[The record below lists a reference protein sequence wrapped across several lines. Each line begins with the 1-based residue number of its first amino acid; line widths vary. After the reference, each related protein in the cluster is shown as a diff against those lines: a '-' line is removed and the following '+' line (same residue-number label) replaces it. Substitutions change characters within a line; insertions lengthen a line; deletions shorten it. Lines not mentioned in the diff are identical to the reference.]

1 MSNYRPTYEEVS
13 ARVGTARVRLTE
25 GQLALCINGVAEIYQ
40 KNILKMDENH
50 RAGKTEFARRHEEIA
65 EHCRELWKMLEGVS
79 SEWSARFNAVERE
92 MIARH
97 KREARREA
105 ASKAA
110 ATRAAKKLQK

>member
-1 MSNYRPTYEEVS
+1 MSYRPTYEQVA

-25 GQLALCINGVAEIYQ
+25 GQLALCINGIAEIHRE
-40 KNILKMDENH
+40 NFEKMQADTNEEL
-50 RAGKTEFARRHEEIA
+50 RKRHEKIV

-79 SEWSARFNAVERE
+79 SEWSARFHSVERE

-97 KREARREA
+97 KREALREA

-110 ATRAAKKLQK
+110 ATRKAKKLQK